1 PLQVKPDVCVY
12 SDGTSAGCN
21 MATAEVVVE
30 FKWSRTHDTFRER
43 DEGTSFIS
51 QTEKGIDTLGQI
63 TSYTAAQ
70 LTAQYHTHAFS
81 VLIIQD
87 QAHIIRWD
95 SEGTVVT
102 SPIHYN
108 TEPHLVD
115 FFYRYSKAS
124 PEMRGVDTS
133 VTPTSD
139 EESDRAR
146 QRLNLDAKTRMLKVH
161 VPTEDSSLVALIIP
175 APVATGLLPVGR
187 GTRTCPAYDP
197 DKDRIVMFKDSWRVS
212 LPHILPEG
220 ETYKQLKEAN
230 VVNVTTCIACHDVPS
245 IPQQLPQSV
254 KFSSTAWACHH
265 DTLTPHSHYRLVLDV
280 VGEALTNFPRSHRLV
295 EAVQDALLAH
305 KDAYEKAGILHRDL
319 SIGNIVIFRGKG
331 ILIDWDLAKSVS
343 TKGPRQ
349 STRTGTWQFMSAY
362 LVQNQNAPHVVE
374 DDLESSL
381 YVVLWAALKYSR
393 THMTD
398 AQR

>member
-1 PLQVKPDVCVY
+1 
-12 SDGTSAGCN
+12 A
-21 MATAEVVVE
+21 
-30 FKWSRTHDTFRER
+30 
-43 DEGTSFIS
+43 
-51 QTEKGIDTLGQI
+51 
-63 TSYTAAQ
+63 
-70 LTAQYHTHAFS
+70 
-81 VLIIQD
+81 
-87 QAHIIRWD
+87 
-95 SEGTVVT
+95 
-102 SPIHYN
+102 
-108 TEPHLVD
+108 
-115 FFYRYSKAS
+115 
-124 PEMRGVDTS
+124 
-133 VTPTSD
+133 SD

-161 VPTEDSSLVALIIP
+161 VPAEDSSLVALIIP
-175 APVATGLLPVGR
+175 APVAMGLLPVGR
-187 GTRTCPAYDP
+187 GTRTCPAYDS

-230 VVNVTTCIACHDVPS
+230 VVNVATCIACHDVPS

-254 KFSSTAWACHH
+254 KFSSAAWACHH

-295 EAVQDALLAH
+295 EAVRDALLAH

-331 ILIDWDLAKSVS
+331 ILIDWDLAKSIS

-362 LVQNQNAPHVVE
+362 LVQNQNAPHIVE

-381 YVVLWAALKYSR
+381 YVVLWAALKYS
-393 THMTD
+393 
-398 AQR
+398 